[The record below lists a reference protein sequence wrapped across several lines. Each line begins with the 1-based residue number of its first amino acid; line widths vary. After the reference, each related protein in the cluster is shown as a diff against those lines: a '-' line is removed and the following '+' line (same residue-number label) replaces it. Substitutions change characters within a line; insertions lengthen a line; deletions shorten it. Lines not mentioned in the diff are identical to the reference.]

1 MFGMVATG
9 MIMFMSWH
17 DVHGDTM
24 IARRHMCL
32 RNAQRKYFLPREMLS
47 PKVVACA
54 RARSRAV
61 GVLLSLPHPCRPLP
75 TLATCRWLWR
85 CLFLLSFYYRRESRV
100 PFPDSRISRQT
111 DKEETNTVQVTS
123 RPDLRLSEVVKR
135 VLKVDVGANTLTQRP
150 VVNSCKLQET
160 ARSTNPLKSNDNP

>member
-1 MFGMVATG
+1 MF
-9 MIMFMSWH
+9 
-17 DVHGDTM
+17 
-24 IARRHMCL
+24 L
-32 RNAQRKYFLPREMLS
+32 FLCCGLNHSTTPSTTHAHHSCTPLMHTTHAHHFSSFLQFKTTVLYKALLLIRYSSSSIRLDPCRSLHLQM
-47 PKVVACA
+47 VVA
-54 RARSRAV
+54 
-61 GVLLSLPHPCRPLP
+61 
-75 TLATCRWLWR
+75 
-85 CLFLLSFYYRRESRV
+85 LSFPSILLQYYRRESRV